1 MEQQDINTLIEELSL
16 FNMELLAN
24 SRIKICNENPTHR
37 YCVVTP
43 NTYEKWISYLKS
55 NRFELFEKGINR
67 LDTWKALLN
76 QPPFIYFKESSS
88 YNRNMPDY
96 NCNIPD
102 NNIISQLI
110 YIKEEDPNKYYFIL
124 AAFMIIF
131 QVFGDGNHRTANYF
145 YNKYTGTDISPKKL
159 KAIDNIRRTER
170 YDYYTIKSNPDIMK
184 NVIINQ
190 LVEINNLTGGF
201 KKRKPKRSN
210 KTKRRK
216 LNKNRNKNKNTKRR

>member
-1 MEQQDINTLIEELSL
+1 
-16 FNMELLAN
+16 
-24 SRIKICNENPTHR
+24 
-37 YCVVTP
+37 
-43 NTYEKWISYLKS
+43 
-55 NRFELFEKGINR
+55 
-67 LDTWKALLN
+67 
-76 QPPFIYFKESSS
+76 
-88 YNRNMPDY
+88 MPDY

-184 NVIINQ
+184 NVIIKQ

-216 LNKNRNKNKNTKRR
+216 LNKNRNRNKNTKRR